1 MECRICYE
9 RQPEE
14 ELIHPCACT
23 GTMAKVHHS
32 CLKTWILHKQQQADL
47 FLDPPQ
53 CEMCKQHFRIERR
66 PLGFKAVLRNC
77 WRILYSHNFFLFKGT
92 LYSVYLYIF
101 TRRTID
107 TVRLIGTELVRKKAL
122 RMAPKRLFFIP
133 ISEVKEP
140 LRLRSSLLEAFKFLY
155 YLIILL

>member
-1 MECRICYE
+1 M
-9 RQPEE
+9 
-14 ELIHPCACT
+14 
-23 GTMAKVHHS
+23 
-32 CLKTWILHKQQQADL
+32 
-47 FLDPPQ
+47 
-53 CEMCKQHFRIERR
+53 
-66 PLGFKAVLRNC
+66 LRNC